1 VICTS
6 GGDELI
12 GSEETAA
19 EEKEDTTKSSIEHE
33 LPSNDDYLL

>member
-19 EEKEDTTKSSIEHE
+19 EEKEDTTSSIEHE